1 MHFYKISTLGEQLLG
16 AVSSNDLRYYN
27 ERKHRIFCCDERQA
41 QYVYL
46 NDKFYRP
53 GWFNTESKEI
63 EGTYEEVLCQPISED
78 EYMEIRNNQ
87 NSIEK

>member
-1 MHFYKISTLGEQLLG
+1 MRYYKISTLEEQLLG

-27 ERKHRIFCCDERQA
+27 ERKHRIFCCDEHQA

-46 NDKFYRP
+46 NDQFYRP

-63 EGTYEEVLCQPISED
+63 EGSYEEVLCEPITLE
-78 EYMEIRNNQ
+78 EYNEIRKNQ
-87 NSIEK
+87 NLV